1 MARNGESTSRRIK
14 VRMKRI
20 TTILPVVAVLAC
32 LTVAAAKIQEPPKP
46 QAEANHFAKDGLS
59 FDYPIGWA
67 IKDDSTGHMQALE
80 LSRGDH
86 IIRVRAPREWLK
98 TPAKEAEAKRLI
110 QDKYVNDFNEMLLQ
124 GGLRPTRTSAVSEF
138 GGGPAEG
145 LRLRAILDGAPGG
158 MDAFYRVVSDRFVQI
173 SQIGSER
180 DMAKWAA
187 AWDLIRRSIQVE
199 PPPSPNSTPTPAK
212 KNP

>member
-1 MARNGESTSRRIK
+1 MRT
-14 VRMKRI
+14 KRI
-20 TTILPVVAVLAC
+20 ISILPALAVLAW
-32 LTVAAAKIQEPPKP
+32 LTVAAATMQEPPKP
-46 QAEANHFAKDGLS
+46 PAEANHFVKDGLS
-59 FDYPIGWA
+59 FDYPTGWA
-67 IKDDSTGHMQALE
+67 MKDESTSQMQVLE

-98 TPAKEAEAKRLI
+98 TPEKEAEAKRLI

-145 LRLRAILDGAPGG
+145 IKLRAMLDGAPGG
-158 MDAFYRVVSDRFVQI
+158 MDAFYRVLSDRFVQI

-180 DMAKWAA
+180 DMVRSAA
-187 AWDLIRRSIQVE
+187 AWDLIRTSIKVE
-199 PPPSPNSTPTPAK
+199 PPPTPGSTPAPAK
-212 KNP
+212 KTP

>member
-1 MARNGESTSRRIK
+1 MAKSSSRRNN
-14 VRMKRI
+14 VRIKRI
-20 TTILPVVAVLAC
+20 TTILPALAVLAC
-32 LTVAAAKIQEPPKP
+32 LTVATAKMQEPAKP

-59 FDYPIGWA
+59 FDYPTGWA
-67 IKDDSTGHMQALE
+67 MRDESTAQMQVLE

-110 QDKYVNDFNEMLLQ
+110 HEKYVNDFNEMLLQ
-124 GGLRPTRTSAVSEF
+124 GGLRPTRTNATSEF

-145 LRLRAILDGAPGG
+145 TKLRAMLDGAPGG
-158 MDAFYRVVSDRFVQI
+158 MDAFYRVLSDRFVQI

-180 DMAKWAA
+180 DMVKSAA
-187 AWDLIRRSIQVE
+187 AWDLIRLTIKVE
-199 PPPSPNSTPTPAK
+199 PPAAPGSTPAPAK
-212 KNP
+212 KTP